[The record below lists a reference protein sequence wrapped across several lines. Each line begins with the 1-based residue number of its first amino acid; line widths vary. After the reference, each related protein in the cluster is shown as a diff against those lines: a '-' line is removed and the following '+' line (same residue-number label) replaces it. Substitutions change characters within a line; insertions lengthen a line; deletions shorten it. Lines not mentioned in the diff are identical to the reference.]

1 MSATAASPSMPPQ
14 KVLPKVLRIGVVQD
28 GKIVQERLIRTGET
42 VTVGDS
48 PRNTF
53 VITGTKLPPKHDLFV
68 AKMDGTYFLTVP
80 DWVEGKISW
89 KDGIRGLD
97 ELRTRGEAVKKG
109 EAYHVTLNENVRG
122 KVTIGPSTFLF
133 QFVPAPPEPV
143 RQVTAADFRPKFFDD
158 DDPLFHGLLGTFTLV
173 AASFMVWV
181 YVTPLPERAD
191 LDVLADAVDLVVD
204 KPIDVV
210 QLDDPNKIV
219 ADGPKEEKKVEKSEA
234 KAETKTDQGP
244 SDNKPATPNKESVAK
259 KSLLLQVIGTA
270 GNASGDNAVADLLG
284 DDSAGMAGLDK
295 ALAGVSGVQEAT
307 AANVGSVKGGSGGGR
322 EDAKVGV
329 GVMTGGTAGTGG
341 GAAVQVKAKV
351 VTQNTVDADV
361 TEGDAG
367 GIASVVKKSQGRIQT
382 CVEQGL
388 KANPNMNGRVSVG
401 WTVTGGRVTEAH
413 LVSNTTGDDGV
424 AQCIVKAVR
433 QFRFD
438 ASLSAEVAEFPWVV
452 SGQ

>member
-1 MSATAASPSMPPQ
+1 MSAPAASPSMPPQ
-14 KVLPKVLRIGVVQD
+14 KILPKVLRIGVVQD

-53 VITGTKLPPKHDLFV
+53 VITGTKLPQRHDLFV
-68 AKMDGTYFLTVP
+68 AKHDGTYYLTVP

-109 EAYHVTLNENVRG
+109 EAYHVTLTENVRG

-143 RQVTAADFRPKFFDD
+143 RQVTAADFRPKLFDD
-158 DDPLFHGLLGTFTLV
+158 DDPLFSGLLGVFTLV

-204 KPIDVV
+204 KPI
-210 QLDDPNKIV
+210 QIQMQDPNQV
-219 ADGPKEEKKVEKSEA
+219 VGEGPKEEKKVEKAEA
-234 KAETKTDQGP
+234 KAETKAADADAGQ
-244 SDNKPATPNKESVAK
+244 DKPKAPDAESVKK

-341 GAAVQVKAKV
+341 GAAVQVKAKI

-413 LVSNTTGDDGV
+413 LVSNSTGDSALG
-424 AQCIVKAVR
+424 QCIVKAVR

-438 ASLSAEVAEFPWVV
+438 SSLSAEVAEFPWVV